1 MKNFADLTERE
12 VLAVAISSEEEDS
25 RIYMTF
31 AEDLAERYPDSAK
44 IFEEMAEEERGH
56 RHRLLEMYEQRFG
69 PHLPPIRRED
79 VKGFLRRRP
88 IWLTKNLPLDT
99 IRKEVETMELQA
111 EQFYIKAAEQAE
123 DVGVRRLLGD
133 LAEEEKGHEQL
144 AVKLTDKIL
153 SPDVRAEED
162 KTRRRMFVLQYVQPG
177 LAGLMDGSVST
188 LAPLFAAAFA
198 THQNWQTFLVGL
210 AASIGAGISMGF
222 AEALS
227 DDGSL
232 TGRGSP
238 WLRGAT
244 CGMMTTLGGL
254 GHSMPY
260 LVPDSWP
267 NAFWIA
273 TAIAGVV
280 VFFELWAIAF
290 IRARYMDTP
299 FLQAVFQIVLGGA
312 IVLARRHPDRRGVA
326 AMAQL
331 PFSPP
336 ISGKNMS
343 FHDAGSRLMVPTRRM
358 NFANFIVAA
367 GVMVHSTP
375 GPVTTF
381 VTISS
386 GSFEPVSSIQLCAVP
401 FGSAAMIAVASFTA
415 SRNAA

>member
-1 MKNFADLTERE
+1 MKNFADLSERE

-31 AEDLAERYPDSAK
+31 AEDLRERYPDTAK

-88 IWLTKNLPLDT
+88 IWLTKNLSLDT

-111 EQFYIKAAEQAE
+111 ERFYAKAAEKAD

-133 LAEEEKGHEQL
+133 LAEEEKGHESL
-144 AVKLTDKIL
+144 AAKLTGEIL
-153 SPDVRAEED
+153 KPDVREAED
-162 KTRRRMFVLQYVQPG
+162 RTRRRLFVLQYVQPG

-198 THQNWQTFLVGL
+198 THQNWQTFVVGL
-210 AASIGAGISMGF
+210 AASIGAGISMAF

-238 WLRGAT
+238 WLRGAAS
-244 CGMMTTLGGL
+244 GVMTALGGL
-254 GHSMPY
+254 GHSLPY

-273 TAIAGVV
+273 TGIAGII

-299 FLQAVFQIVLGGA
+299 FLQAAFQVVLGGV
-312 IVLARRHPDRRGVA
+312 IVLAVGI
-326 AMAQL
+326 L
-331 PFSPP
+331 
-336 ISGKNMS
+336 IG
-343 FHDAGSRLMVPTRRM
+343 
-358 NFANFIVAA
+358 
-367 GVMVHSTP
+367 
-375 GPVTTF
+375 
-381 VTISS
+381 
-386 GSFEPVSSIQLCAVP
+386 
-401 FGSAAMIAVASFTA
+401 AS
-415 SRNAA
+415 

>member
-1 MKNFADLTERE
+1 VKNFSDLTERE

-25 RIYMTF
+25 RIYMSF
-31 AEDLAERYPDSAK
+31 AEDLKERYPDSAK
-44 IFEEMAEEERGH
+44 VFEEMAEEERGH
-56 RHRLLEMYEQRFG
+56 RHMLLEMYQQRFG
-69 PHLPPIRRED
+69 EHLPPIRRD
-79 VKGFLRRRP
+79 NVKGFLRRRP
-88 IWLTKNLPLDT
+88 IWLTKNLSLET
-99 IRKEVETMELQA
+99 IRKEAATMELEA
-111 EQFYIKAAEQAE
+111 ERFYVKAAEQAE

-133 LAEEEKGHEQL
+133 LAEAEKGHEHL
-144 AVKLTDKIL
+144 ASRLTGEIL
-153 SPDVRAEED
+153 KPDVRAEED
-162 KTRRRMFVLQYVQPG
+162 RTRRRMFVLQYVQPG

-238 WLRGAT
+238 WLRGLT

-254 GHSMPY
+254 GHTMPY

-273 TAIAGVV
+273 TGLASLV

-299 FLQAVFQIVLGGA
+299 FLQAVFQIVLGGV
-312 IVLARRHPDRRGVA
+312 IVLGVGILIGA
-326 AMAQL
+326 A
-331 PFSPP
+331 
-336 ISGKNMS
+336 
-343 FHDAGSRLMVPTRRM
+343 
-358 NFANFIVAA
+358 
-367 GVMVHSTP
+367 
-375 GPVTTF
+375 
-381 VTISS
+381 
-386 GSFEPVSSIQLCAVP
+386 
-401 FGSAAMIAVASFTA
+401 
-415 SRNAA
+415 

>member
-1 MKNFADLTERE
+1 VKNFADLTERE
-12 VLAVAISSEEEDS
+12 VLALAISSEEEDS
-25 RIYMTF
+25 RIYMSF
-31 AEDLAERYPDSAK
+31 AEDLAPRYPDTAK
-44 IFEEMAEEERGH
+44 LFEEMAEEESGH
-56 RHRLLEMYEQRFG
+56 RRRLLETYEQRFG

-99 IRKEVETMELQA
+99 IRKEVESMELAA
-111 EQFYIKAAEQAE
+111 ERFYVKAAEKAE

-133 LAEEEKGHEQL
+133 LAEEEKGHEKL
-144 AVKLTDKIL
+144 AVRLTDRIL
-153 SPDVRAEED
+153 SPDVREAED
-162 KTRRRMFVLQYVQPG
+162 KTRRRVFVLQYVQPG

-238 WLRGAT
+238 WLRGVT
-244 CGMMTTLGGL
+244 CGVMTALGGL

-260 LVPDSWP
+260 LVPDAWP

-273 TAIAGVV
+273 TAMAGVV

-312 IVLARRHPDRRGVA
+312 IVLGVGILIGA
-326 AMAQL
+326 A
-331 PFSPP
+331 
-336 ISGKNMS
+336 
-343 FHDAGSRLMVPTRRM
+343 
-358 NFANFIVAA
+358 
-367 GVMVHSTP
+367 
-375 GPVTTF
+375 
-381 VTISS
+381 
-386 GSFEPVSSIQLCAVP
+386 
-401 FGSAAMIAVASFTA
+401 
-415 SRNAA
+415 

>member
-12 VLAVAISSEEEDS
+12 VLAVAIASEEEDS

-44 IFEEMAEEERGH
+44 VFEEMAEEERGH
-56 RHRLLEMYEQRFG
+56 RHMLLELYEERFG
-69 PHLPPIRRED
+69 KHLPPIRRED
-79 VKGFLRRRP
+79 VRGFLRRRP
-88 IWLTKNLPLDT
+88 VWLTKNLSLDT
-99 IRKEVETMELQA
+99 VRKEVETMEFEA
-111 EQFYIKAAEQAE
+111 ERFYVKAAEQAK

-133 LAEEEKGHEQL
+133 LAEAEKGHEKL
-144 AVKLTDKIL
+144 AIKLTGEIL
-153 SPDVRAEED
+153 KPDVREAED
-162 KTRRRMFVLQYVQPG
+162 KTRRRIFVLQYVQPG

-238 WLRGAT
+238 WLRGAAS
-244 CGMMTTLGGL
+244 GIMTTIGGL
-254 GHSMPY
+254 GHTMPF

-273 TAIAGVV
+273 TAIASVV

-290 IRARYMDTP
+290 IRSRYMDTP

-312 IVLARRHPDRRGVA
+312 IVLGVGILIGA
-326 AMAQL
+326 A
-331 PFSPP
+331 
-336 ISGKNMS
+336 
-343 FHDAGSRLMVPTRRM
+343 
-358 NFANFIVAA
+358 
-367 GVMVHSTP
+367 
-375 GPVTTF
+375 
-381 VTISS
+381 
-386 GSFEPVSSIQLCAVP
+386 
-401 FGSAAMIAVASFTA
+401 
-415 SRNAA
+415 